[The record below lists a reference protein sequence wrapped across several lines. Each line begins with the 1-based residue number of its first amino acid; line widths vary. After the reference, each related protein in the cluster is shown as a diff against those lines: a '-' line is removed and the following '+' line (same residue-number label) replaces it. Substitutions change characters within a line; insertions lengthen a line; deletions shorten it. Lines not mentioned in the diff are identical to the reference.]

1 MGMDQFGL
9 ISTAEAAALTD
20 QALMTVHRKI
30 QRGEYSAVAV
40 AAHHGQGGKQYMVD
54 ITNLPEDAQIR
65 YIAQMEGG
73 SLGEAD
79 IVSYQARYGNEGI
92 STVLSRRNAVL
103 ECKIIERDGR
113 GNITD
118 RKNALAA
125 RIGVTLRTIYRW
137 RDAYE
142 AQGIAG
148 LMDKTEQSNKGK
160 PKSMCLFAQDFV
172 KANLYS
178 AAKHTNRSAYEK
190 LRRLAAELDVHA
202 CARCPHCD
210 GSIVRRE
217 LGLQGRAQEYEL
229 CDRPGEGLIIPE
241 SVSTLNRYAQTIP
254 EDELAYA
261 RYGNRYWE
269 AKYMPK
275 TQRTKPEKIN
285 ECWFGDH
292 HMFDLFVVDDDGRIV
307 RPWMTAW
314 SDAKS
319 GAFVG
324 WCITTN
330 PNSTTI
336 AETFV
341 RAIAKSSFSPFYGV
355 PAAIYI
361 DNGKDYRSKR
371 FEGDRETEHVIG
383 RLNEQ
388 LSQTALL
395 QVLGVNVIHAQPYKA
410 WSKIIE
416 RLFGTLEGRY
426 IRDLPGWCGGR
437 PDQRPEHLT
446 RAYLEKQ
453 AERGKLLTLAQFE
466 RVMREQIIPAYHSER
481 FDNEQSPIEIYES
494 GEKARSDLPGWD
506 VLAMIRTE
514 AATRKVSYMGI
525 KLHKQWYWD
534 DALRHMV
541 GQEVTVR
548 YSKDDDLSVTV
559 ISGDHFVCE
568 ACLKDKLR
576 LIGEDPE
583 KIAAHMRLQKQAV
596 QEVRE
601 GIAHAERAVQV
612 GLRNVYYEPIDLS
625 VVGAGTITTLEYR
638 KAAKARA
645 EKRTELA
652 EQVKREKDSDT
663 VANDTVRKMFM
674 ELGRAGGNK

>member
-1 MGMDQFGL
+1 MDQAGL
-9 ISTAEAAALTD
+9 LTTAEVATLTD

-30 QRGEYSAVAV
+30 QRGEYSVV
-40 AAHHGQGGKQYMVD
+40 AAASPHGQGGKQYMVD
-54 ITNLPEDAQIR
+54 ITNLPESAQMR
-65 YIAQMEGG
+65 YIAQMEGV
-73 SLGEAD
+73 GEAD
-79 IVSYQARYGNEGI
+79 IVSYQQRYGDIGI
-92 STVLSRRNAVL
+92 SAVLARRNAVL
-103 ECKIIERDGR
+103 ECKIIERDGK
-113 GNITD
+113 GNITA

-137 RDAYE
+137 RDAYD
-142 AQGIAG
+142 ARGLAG

-202 CARCPHCD
+202 CSRCPHCD
-210 GSIVRRE
+210 GSIARRE
-217 LGLQGRAQEYEL
+217 LGLQGRVQEYEL

-254 EDELAYA
+254 ADELAYA

-395 QVLGVNVIHAQPYKA
+395 KVLGVNVIHAQPYKA

-466 RVMREQIIPAYHSER
+466 RVMREQIIPAYHAEH

-494 GEKARSDLPGWD
+494 GEKARNDLPGWD

-514 AATRKVSYMGI
+514 AATRKVSYMGV
-525 KLHKQWYWD
+525 KLRKQWYWD

>member
-1 MGMDQFGL
+1 MDQAGL
-9 ISTAEAAALTD
+9 LTTAEVATLTD

-30 QRGEYSAVAV
+30 QRGEYSVV
-40 AAHHGQGGKQYMVD
+40 AAASPHGQGGKQYMVD
-54 ITNLPEDAQIR
+54 ITNLPESAQMR
-65 YIAQMEGG
+65 YIAQMEGV
-73 SLGEAD
+73 GEAD
-79 IVSYQARYGNEGI
+79 IVSYQQRYGDIGI
-92 STVLSRRNAVL
+92 SAVLARRNAVL
-103 ECKIIERDGR
+103 ECKIIERDGK
-113 GNITD
+113 GNITA

-137 RDAYE
+137 RDAYD
-142 AQGIAG
+142 ARGLAG

-202 CARCPHCD
+202 CSRCPHCD
-210 GSIVRRE
+210 GSIARRE

-254 EDELAYA
+254 ADELAYA

-395 QVLGVNVIHAQPYKA
+395 KVLGVNVIHAQPYKA

-426 IRDLPGWCGGR
+426 IRDLPGRCGGR

-466 RVMREQIIPAYHSER
+466 RVMREQIIPAYHAEH

-494 GEKARSDLPGWD
+494 GEKARNDLPGWD

-514 AATRKVSYMGI
+514 AATRKVSYMGV
-525 KLHKQWYWD
+525 KLRKQWYWD

>member
-1 MGMDQFGL
+1 MDQAGL
-9 ISTAEAAALTD
+9 LTTAEVATLTD
-20 QALMTVHRKI
+20 EALMTVHRKI

-40 AAHHGQGGKQYMVD
+40 ASPHGQGGKQYMVD
-54 ITNLPEDAQIR
+54 ITNLPESVQMR
-65 YIAQMEGG
+65 YIAQMEGV
-73 SLGEAD
+73 GEAD
-79 IVSYQARYGNEGI
+79 IVSYQQRYGDIGI
-92 STVLSRRNAVL
+92 SAVLSRRNAVL
-103 ECKIIERDGR
+103 ECKIIERDGK
-113 GNITD
+113 GNITA

-137 RDAYE
+137 RDAYD
-142 AQGIAG
+142 ARGIAG
-148 LMDKTEQSNKGK
+148 LMDKIEQSNKGK

-190 LRRLAAELDVHA
+190 LRRLSAELDVHA
-202 CARCPHCD
+202 CSRCPHCD
-210 GSIVRRE
+210 GSLARRE
-217 LGLQGRAQEYEL
+217 LALQGRAQEYDL

-254 EDELAYA
+254 ADEIAYA

-336 AETFV
+336 VETFV

-416 RLFGTLEGRY
+416 RLFGTLENRY

-437 PDQRPEHLT
+437 PDQRPEYLT

-466 RVMREQIIPAYHSER
+466 RIMREQIIPAYHAER

-494 GEKARSDLPGWD
+494 GEKARNDLPGWD

-514 AATRKVSYMGI
+514 AATRKVSYMGV

-559 ISGDHFVCE
+559 VSGDHFVCE
-568 ACLKDKLR
+568 AGLKDKLR
-576 LIGEDPE
+576 LIGEEPE
-583 KIAAHMRLQKQAV
+583 KSRRTCGFKGRPCRKCEKGSRMRNGPCRLGCAMSITSPSTCLPSAQGRSPRWNI
-596 QEVRE
+596 VRLPK
-601 GIAHAERAVQV
+601 RR
-612 GLRNVYYEPIDLS
+612 LKS
-625 VVGAGTITTLEYR
+625 
-638 KAAKARA
+638 ARSLPNRSSG
-645 EKRTELA
+645 K
-652 EQVKREKDSDT
+652 
-663 VANDTVRKMFM
+663 
-674 ELGRAGGNK
+674 G

>member
-1 MGMDQFGL
+1 MDQAGL
-9 ISTAEAAALTD
+9 LTTAEVATLTD

-30 QRGEYSAVAV
+30 QRGEYSVV
-40 AAHHGQGGKQYMVD
+40 AAASPHGQGGKQYMVD
-54 ITNLPEDAQIR
+54 ITNLPESAQMR
-65 YIAQMEGG
+65 YIAQMEGV
-73 SLGEAD
+73 GEAD
-79 IVSYQARYGNEGI
+79 IVSYQQRYGDIGI
-92 STVLSRRNAVL
+92 SAVLARRNAVL
-103 ECKIIERDGR
+103 ECKIIERDGK
-113 GNITD
+113 GNITA

-137 RDAYE
+137 RDAYD
-142 AQGIAG
+142 ARGLAG

-202 CARCPHCD
+202 CSRCPHCD
-210 GSIVRRE
+210 GSIARRE

-254 EDELAYA
+254 ADELAYA

-395 QVLGVNVIHAQPYKA
+395 KVLGVNVIHAQPYKA

-466 RVMREQIIPAYHSER
+466 RVMREQIIPAYHAEH

-494 GEKARSDLPGWD
+494 GEKARNDLPGWD

-514 AATRKVSYMGI
+514 AATRKVSYMGV
-525 KLHKQWYWD
+525 KLRKQWYWD

-625 VVGAGTITTLEYR
+625 VVGAGTITTLEYC

>member
-1 MGMDQFGL
+1 MDQAGL
-9 ISTAEAAALTD
+9 LTTAEVATLTD

-30 QRGEYSAVAV
+30 QRGEYSVV
-40 AAHHGQGGKQYMVD
+40 AAASPHGQGGKQYMVD
-54 ITNLPEDAQIR
+54 ITNLPESAQMR
-65 YIAQMEGG
+65 YIAQMEGV
-73 SLGEAD
+73 GEAD
-79 IVSYQARYGNEGI
+79 IVSYQQRYGDIGI
-92 STVLSRRNAVL
+92 SAVLARRNAVL
-103 ECKIIERDGR
+103 ECKIIERDGK
-113 GNITD
+113 GNITA

-137 RDAYE
+137 RDAYD
-142 AQGIAG
+142 ARGLAG

-202 CARCPHCD
+202 CSRRPHCD
-210 GSIVRRE
+210 GSIARRE

-254 EDELAYA
+254 ADELAYA

-395 QVLGVNVIHAQPYKA
+395 KVLGVNVIHAQPYKA

-466 RVMREQIIPAYHSER
+466 RVMREQIIPAYHAEH

-494 GEKARSDLPGWD
+494 GEKARNDLPGWD

-514 AATRKVSYMGI
+514 AATRKVSYMGV
-525 KLHKQWYWD
+525 KLRKQWYWD